1 MVAGTMS
8 RLLPYKE
15 KYIHMSTTTL
25 PKHSKKC
32 ITYSNWKRLSFLLN
46 LKLYRNINRK
56 IPAY

>member
-25 PKHSKKC
+25 PKHPKH
-32 ITYSNWKRLSFLLN
+32 LLHIVTG
-46 LKLYRNINRK
+46 RG
-56 IPAY
+56 